1 MQLSDMKD
9 RGRRH
14 HPAQQLV
21 LLHQKLMELN
31 QCGKLFRKQ
40 YIEQV
45 KGLVEARQIPVWK
58 EIAKRG

>member
-1 MQLSDMKD
+1 MKD
-9 RGRRH
+9 RDRRH
-14 HPAQQLV
+14 HRAQQLV
-21 LLHQKLMELN
+21 LLHQKLTELN

-45 KGLVEARQIPVWK
+45 KGPAEARQIPVWK

>member
-1 MQLSDMKD
+1 MKD

-14 HPAQQLV
+14 HPAQQMV

>member
-1 MQLSDMKD
+1 MKD

-14 HPAQQLV
+14 HPAQQMV

-31 QCGKLFRKQ
+31 QYGKLFRKQ